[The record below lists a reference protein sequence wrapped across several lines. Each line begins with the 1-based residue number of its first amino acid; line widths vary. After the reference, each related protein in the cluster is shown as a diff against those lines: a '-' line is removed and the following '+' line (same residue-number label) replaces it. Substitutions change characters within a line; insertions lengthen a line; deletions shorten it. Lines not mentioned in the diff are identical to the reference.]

1 MDKKSA
7 SLADKSAEDSGI
19 KSMWNQRPLDM
30 ATQQPANELHK
41 PIIQLSENL
50 KEEKFILHLK
60 TRIGVLI

>member
-1 MDKKSA
+1 
-7 SLADKSAEDSGI
+7 
-19 KSMWNQRPLDM
+19 M